1 MQGINAE
8 PLTFT
13 SEIVSKIIE
22 ALRQPIEDMIKEQRD
37 EVYNNVSALIDS
49 ETQKYNE
56 NINAIKNQQQEE
68 ENVVA
73 QKVAALNAVVE
84 KLSALK
90 TQI

>member
-1 MQGINAE
+1 MK
-8 PLTFT
+8 FT

-22 ALRQPIEDMIKEQRD
+22 ALHQPIENMIKEQRA
-37 EVYNNVSALIDS
+37 EVYNNVSALIAS

-68 ENVVA
+68 KKVVA
-73 QKVAALNAVVE
+73 QKVAALNTVVE
-84 KLSALK
+84 KLNVLK